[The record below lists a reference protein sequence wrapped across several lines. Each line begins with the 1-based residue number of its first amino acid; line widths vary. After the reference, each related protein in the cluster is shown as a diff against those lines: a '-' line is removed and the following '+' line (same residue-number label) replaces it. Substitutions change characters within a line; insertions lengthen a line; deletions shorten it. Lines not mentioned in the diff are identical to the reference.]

1 MCFSHPSLII
11 DPGMFAGHNAIGL
24 LPQDPSFKPH
34 YLRYAADQGC
44 FFREYAAAH
53 KKLSELGSAF
63 FPAGGIRI

>member
-1 MCFSHPSLII
+1 
-11 DPGMFAGHNAIGL
+11 MFASTTQSHCNS
-24 LPQDPSFKPH
+24 QDPSFKPH